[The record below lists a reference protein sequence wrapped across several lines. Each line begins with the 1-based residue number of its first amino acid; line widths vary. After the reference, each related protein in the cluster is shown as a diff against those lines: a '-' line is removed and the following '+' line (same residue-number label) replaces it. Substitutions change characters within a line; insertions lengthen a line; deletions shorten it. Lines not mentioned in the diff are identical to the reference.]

1 MGNFSFNKAIFFIKV
16 CIFLL
21 EKTNNMCLNHKSL
34 NINLVIELLYK
45 INVLFLKKTR
55 LSSCDI
61 NYMKLYIYISS
72 YLKLCGHVF

>member
-1 MGNFSFNKAIFFIKV
+1 MHLSI
-16 CIFLL
+16 
-21 EKTNNMCLNHKSL
+21 EKTDNMCLNHKSL